1 MKKRIIALL
10 LSVTLAMGSVGTV
23 SASAAEAGAGQ
34 TDETATQEEASA
46 GLTDETAP
54 EEEEEADAGLT
65 DETASEET
73 EEADAGQ
80 TDETAPEETEKAATG
95 LTDSTAPSEEAAI
108 AGTTEEPSV
117 QIETH
122 ATSLTNNIVGDVI
135 ARWFNTANEEE
146 WDEIREESLE
156 KYPIDPHDLSYYGDS
171 LRVRYT
177 GDSDLF

>member
-80 TDETAPEETEKAATG
+80 TDETAPEETRQRRQPPA
-95 LTDSTAPSEEAAI
+95 L
-108 AGTTEEPSV
+108 
-117 QIETH
+117 
-122 ATSLTNNIVGDVI
+122 LIVP
-135 ARWFNTANEEE
+135 RLQ
-146 WDEIREESLE
+146 RKLQ
-156 KYPIDPHDLSYYGDS
+156 
-171 LRVRYT
+171 LRVQQRSRLYR
-177 GDSDLF
+177 SRHMRHP